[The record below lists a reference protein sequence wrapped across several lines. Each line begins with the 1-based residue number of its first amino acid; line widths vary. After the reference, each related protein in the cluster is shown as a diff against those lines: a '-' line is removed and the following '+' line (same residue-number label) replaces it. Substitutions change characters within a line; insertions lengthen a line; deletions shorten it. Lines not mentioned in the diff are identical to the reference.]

1 MTFSRP
7 IVFSAVV
14 AMSLILVGVLLASLN
29 VISWA
34 LALVGVLLLVANLF
48 NAVALK
54 PSNEIPM
61 VSRST
66 IANSAVR
73 S

>member
-14 AMSLILVGVLLASLN
+14 AMSLILVGALLASLN

-34 LALVGVLLLVANLF
+34 LALVGVLLLVVNLF
-48 NAVALK
+48 SAVALK
-54 PSNEIPM
+54 PSNQSLL
-61 VSRST
+61 VNRST
-66 IANSAVR
+66 IVNSAVR